1 MVRTPAVWDDGRVMT
16 SAPPASGPADVR
28 RASRDAQQPVI
39 GGVASGLARHA
50 TGTTI
55 DINGA
60 SYVR

>member
-1 MVRTPAVWDDGRVMT
+1 MAEVSIAERGMETLARDIPMGSM
-16 SAPPASGPADVR
+16 APPEDV
-28 RASRDAQQPVI
+28 ANV
-39 GGVASGLARHA
+39 VAFLVSGLARHA

>member
-1 MVRTPAVWDDGRVMT
+1 MPRPRIFRLGEIAEPEDIANTVAFL
-16 SAPPASGPADVR
+16 
-28 RASRDAQQPVI
+28 
-39 GGVASGLARHA
+39 ASGLARHA

>member
-1 MVRTPAVWDDGRVMT
+1 MIHIDGHVVLITGAAAER
-16 SAPPASGPADVR
+16 GLGEG
-28 RASRDAQQPVI
+28 AQPQDIANVI
-39 GGVASGLARHA
+39 LFLATGLAKHA